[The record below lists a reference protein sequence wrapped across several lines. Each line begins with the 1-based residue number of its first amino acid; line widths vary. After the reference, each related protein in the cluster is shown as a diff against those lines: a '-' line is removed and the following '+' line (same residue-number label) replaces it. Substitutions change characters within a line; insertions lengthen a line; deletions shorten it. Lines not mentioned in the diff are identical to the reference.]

1 MNSYMLVIYLCRKY
15 NVKF

>member
-1 MNSYMLVIYLCRKY
+1 MLVIYLCRKY